1 MGNAHGRDFNRAVHR
16 VEGGQRVQKKN
27 YKLKHDRHW
36 GGKTKNRKIFFF
48 LEIKNNESSVFGS
61 LGVGCTQQTI
71 NAELID

>member
-16 VEGGQRVQKKN
+16 VEGGQTVQKKN
-27 YKLKHDRHW
+27 YKLKRDRHW
-36 GGKTKNRKIFFF
+36 GEKRKIEKSFF
-48 LEIKNNESSVFGS
+48 LEIKNNESSVFES

>member
-27 YKLKHDRHW
+27 YKLKRDRHW

-48 LEIKNNESSVFGS
+48 
-61 LGVGCTQQTI
+61 
-71 NAELID
+71 